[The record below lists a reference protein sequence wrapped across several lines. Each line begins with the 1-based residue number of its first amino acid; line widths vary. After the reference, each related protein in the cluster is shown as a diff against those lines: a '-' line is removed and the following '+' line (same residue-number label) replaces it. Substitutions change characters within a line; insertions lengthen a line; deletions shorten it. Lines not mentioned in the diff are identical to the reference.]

1 LRFFSGFGFKNEAS
15 LFADYL
21 PIDDAPFCAAGF
33 SLGAIRAYQFV
44 ADRSQRFDRLIL
56 LSPPFFQDRDDRFI
70 RSQLIGFTRD
80 RALYMQNFYANC
92 GEFDPKYKEIN
103 AQKNDLEFLLNFHW
117 KAEDFKRLS
126 KVKIEVILGANDK
139 IINANSAYE
148 FFRAIRIEIKYIKNA
163 NHLLRSDIK

>member
-1 LRFFSGFGFKNEAS
+1 MRFFSGFGFKNEAP
-15 LFADYL
+15 LFTDYL

-56 LSPPFFQDRDDRFI
+56 LSPSFFQDREDRFI

-80 RALYMQNFYANC
+80 RDSYMQNFYTNC
-92 GEFDPKYKEIN
+92 GDLDLKYKKSD
-103 AQKNDLEFLLNFHW
+103 AQKSDLEFLLNFHW

-139 IINANSAYE
+139 IINANMAYE
-148 FFRAIRIEIKYIKNA
+148 FFRAERIETRYIKNA
-163 NHLLRSDIK
+163 NHLLRNDIK